1 MHRLRNTLPSVG
13 GNGMVEFGAGNGA
26 GVGAGGVGVGG
37 CVEADGR
44 GEHDVLEWK
53 VV

>member
-1 MHRLRNTLPSVG
+1 MHRLRNTLHSVG

-26 GVGAGGVGVGG
+26 RVSADGVGVGG

-44 GEHDVLEWK
+44 GEHDVLKWQ